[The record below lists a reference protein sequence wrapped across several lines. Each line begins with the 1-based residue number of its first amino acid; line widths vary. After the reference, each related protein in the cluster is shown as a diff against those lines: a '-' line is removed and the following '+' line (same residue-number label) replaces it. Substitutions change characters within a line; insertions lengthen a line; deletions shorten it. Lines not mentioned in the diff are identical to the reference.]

1 MTWDALDQPSTFEK
15 ARRKEAYR
23 RFSRLVKRQGDSTLV
38 PLDELQQRLR
48 MFDQSYVGIRA
59 IPVDAIVGSADRASD
74 FDNRFLPKTSRTRE
88 RWKHLERSFPAGDF
102 PPIVVYQVDESYFV
116 VDGHHRVAIAKAKG
130 LATIDAE
137 VTRLKARLPIPRDLD
152 MGELI
157 RLEQQRLFLSESGL
171 ERARPEALIE
181 FSRPPGYIE
190 LLELVRLHGYNL
202 INERQELIPIEEIAA
217 DWYDRLYLP
226 TVEAIKREGLLDA
239 FPNTTEADQFLWIY
253 QRWRHLYPEHGPV
266 SLEDTVQTQS
276 WGKKKRLKGK
286 ARRALSREGTRSPER
301 QPGPQKG

>member
-1 MTWDALDQPSTFEK
+1 MTWDALDRPSTFEK

-23 RFSRLVKRQGDSTLV
+23 RFSRLVKRQGESTLV

-48 MFDQSYVGIRA
+48 MFEQSYVGIRP

-74 FDNRFLPKTSRTRE
+74 FDNKFLPKTSRTRE
-88 RWKHLERSFPAGDF
+88 RWKHLERRFPAGDF

-130 LATIDAE
+130 VTTMDAE
-137 VTRLKARLPIPRDLD
+137 ITRLRARLPIPVDLD
-152 MGELI
+152 MGQLI
-157 RLEQQRLFLSESGL
+157 RLEQQRLFLAESGL
-171 ERARPEALIE
+171 ERARPEAVIV

-190 LLELVRLHGYNL
+190 LLELVKLHGYNL
-202 INERQELIPIEEIAA
+202 IHERQELLPIEEIAG

-226 TVEAIKREGLLDA
+226 TVDAIRREGLLDA

-266 SLEDTVQTQS
+266 SLEDTVERHSPRTT
-276 WGKKKRLKGK
+276 KTLKGR
-286 ARRALSREGTRSPER
+286 ARRTRARRSHDPAD
-301 QPGPQKG
+301 

>member
-1 MTWDALDQPSTFEK
+1 MTWDALDHPSTFEK

-23 RFSRLVKRQGDSTLV
+23 RFSRLVKRQGESTLV

-48 MFDQSYVGIRA
+48 MFEQSYVGIRP

-74 FDNRFLPKTSRTRE
+74 FDNKFLPKTSRTRE
-88 RWKHLERSFPAGDF
+88 RWKHLERRFPAGDF

-130 LATIDAE
+130 LATMDAE
-137 VTRLKARLPIPRDLD
+137 ITRLRARLPIPVDLD
-152 MGELI
+152 MGQLI
-157 RLEQQRLFLSESGL
+157 RLEQQRLFLVESGL
-171 ERARPEALIE
+171 ERARPEAVIE

-190 LLELVRLHGYNL
+190 LLELVKLHGYNL
-202 INERQELIPIEEIAA
+202 IHERQELLPIEEIAG

-226 TVEAIKREGLLDA
+226 TVDAIRREGLLDA

-266 SLEDTVQTQS
+266 SLEDTVEKHSPRTT
-276 WGKKKRLKGK
+276 KTLKGRVRRTR
-286 ARRALSREGTRSPER
+286 ARGSRDPAD
-301 QPGPQKG
+301 

>member
-1 MTWDALDQPSTFEK
+1 MTWDALDRPSTFEK

-23 RFSRLVKRQGDSTLV
+23 RFSRLVKRQGESTLV

-48 MFDQSYVGIRA
+48 MFEQSYVGIRP

-74 FDNRFLPKTSRTRE
+74 FDNKFLPKTSRTRE
-88 RWKHLERSFPAGDF
+88 RWKHLERRFPAGDF
-102 PPIVVYQVDESYFV
+102 PPIVAYQVDESYFV

-130 LATIDAE
+130 VTTMDAE
-137 VTRLKARLPIPRDLD
+137 ITRLRARLPIPVDLD
-152 MGELI
+152 MGQLI
-157 RLEQQRLFLSESGL
+157 RLEQQRLFLAESGL
-171 ERARPEALIE
+171 ERARPEAVIV

-190 LLELVRLHGYNL
+190 LLELVKLHGYNL
-202 INERQELIPIEEIAA
+202 IHERQELLPIEEIAG

-226 TVEAIKREGLLDA
+226 TVDAIRREGLLDA

-266 SLEDTVQTQS
+266 SLEDTVERHSPRTT
-276 WGKKKRLKGK
+276 KTLKGR
-286 ARRALSREGTRSPER
+286 ARRTRARGSHDPAD
-301 QPGPQKG
+301 

>member
-1 MTWDALDQPSTFEK
+1 MTWDALDRPSTFEK

-23 RFSRLVKRQGDSTLV
+23 RFSRLVKRQGESTLV
-38 PLDELQQRLR
+38 PLDEVQQRLR
-48 MFDQSYVGIRA
+48 IFEQSYVGIRP

-88 RWKHLERSFPAGDF
+88 RWKHLERRFPAGDF

-116 VDGHHRVAIAKAKG
+116 VDGHHRVAISKAKG
-130 LATIDAE
+130 LATMDAE
-137 VTRLKARLPIPRDLD
+137 ITRLRARLPIPVDLD
-152 MGELI
+152 MGQLI
-157 RLEQQRLFLSESGL
+157 RLEQQRLFLAESGL
-171 ERARPEALIE
+171 ERARPEAVIE

-190 LLELVRLHGYNL
+190 LLELVKLHGYNL
-202 INERQELIPIEEIAA
+202 IHERQELLPIEEIAG

-226 TVEAIKREGLLDA
+226 TVDAIRREGLLDA

-266 SLEDTVQTQS
+266 SLEDTVEKHSPRTT
-276 WGKKKRLKGK
+276 KTLKGR
-286 ARRALSREGTRSPER
+286 ARRTRARGSHDPAD
-301 QPGPQKG
+301 